1 MSTDGVVIV
10 GTGVAGATAALAL
23 RTGGYDGDV
32 TLIGRDP
39 HLPYRRPTLS
49 KDVLLAGMPIE
60 KALIKPAEHWSDI
73 GVAVRTG
80 VTVTGGETG
89 PRTLELSDGSALTY
103 GSLVL
108 ATGGAARHLPDL
120 PPGPRVRYLRDF
132 ADAVGL
138 RDELG
143 RAGSVIVLGA
153 GLIGSEVASAAAK
166 LGASVAVIEP
176 APLPLV
182 RVVPPS
188 IGERLAGLHR
198 DAGIDLLLGVRPG
211 EITVETDQVAV
222 ALPDGAALVADLLV
236 VAVGSV
242 ADTGLA
248 ERLALRVDDGILV
261 DERYRTSADGVYA
274 IGDCARVPHPL
285 EGGTYRAENW
295 SAAQD
300 QGTAVAQVLL
310 GESPAPTVPWGWSA
324 QFGAVL
330 QFAGWP
336 AAEDALEVDGSMETN
351 TGGAFF
357 ARCNRGGSLVGAIA
371 MGRPKELRAA
381 RGELSEQI
389 AAAVAR

>member
-23 RTGGYDGDV
+23 RSGGYDGAV
-32 TLIGRDP
+32 TLLGREP

-49 KDVLLAGMPIE
+49 KDVLLTGMPVE
-60 KALIKPAEHWSDI
+60 KALIKPAAHWDDI
-73 GVAVRTG
+73 GVGVRTG
-80 VTVTGGETG
+80 VTVTSGDTG
-89 PRTLELSDGSALTY
+89 TRTLELSDGAEVAY

-108 ATGGAARHLPDL
+108 ATGGAARRLPGL
-120 PPGPRVRYLRDF
+120 PPSPRVRYLRDF
-132 ADAVGL
+132 ADATAL

-143 RAGSVIVLGA
+143 RAGSVVVLGA
-153 GLIGSEVASAAAK
+153 GLIGSEVASAAAS
-166 LGASVAVIEP
+166 LGARVTVVEP
-176 APLPLV
+176 APLPLI

-188 IGERLAGLHR
+188 IGERLAGLQR
-198 DAGIDLLLGVRPG
+198 SAGVELLLGVRPG
-211 EITVETDQVAV
+211 EITVDPDQVSV
-222 ALPDGAALVADLLV
+222 GLPGGAALVADLLV
-236 VAVGSV
+236 VAVGSSP
-242 ADTGLA
+242 DTGLA

-274 IGDCARVPHPL
+274 IGDCARLPHPL

-300 QGTAVAQVLL
+300 QGTALAQVLL
-310 GESPAPTVPWGWSA
+310 GGTPAPTVPWGWSN

-336 AAEDALEVDGSMETN
+336 AAEDELEVDGPMDAASN
-351 TGGAFF
+351 DPFF
-357 ARCNRGGSLVGAIA
+357 ARCHRAGSLAGAVA
-371 MGRPKELRAA
+371 MGRPKELRAV
-381 RGELSEQI
+381 RGELSERI

>member
-1 MSTDGVVIV
+1 MSTDSVVIV

-23 RTGGYDGDV
+23 RTGGFDGAV
-32 TLIGRDP
+32 TLVGRDQ

-49 KDVLLAGMPIE
+49 KDVLLTGMPVE
-60 KALIKPAEHWSDI
+60 KALLKPATHWEDI

-80 VTVTGGETG
+80 VAVTGGDTAA
-89 PRTLELSDGSALTY
+89 RTLDLSDGAALTY

-108 ATGGAARHLPDL
+108 ATGGAARELPGL
-120 PPGPRVRYLRDF
+120 PPAPRVRYLRDF
-132 ADAVGL
+132 ADATAL

-166 LGASVAVIEP
+166 LGATVTVVEP
-176 APLPLV
+176 AALPLA

-188 IGERLAGLHR
+188 IGERLAGLQR
-198 DAGIDLLLGVRPG
+198 DAGVDLLLGVRPG
-211 EITVETDQVAV
+211 AITVDPDQVSV
-222 ALPDGAALVADLLV
+222 ALPGGAALVADLLV
-236 VAVGSV
+236 VAVGSS

-261 DERYRTSADGVYA
+261 DEQYRTSAEGVYA
-274 IGDCARVPHPL
+274 VGDCARVPNPL
-285 EGGTYRAENW
+285 DGGTYRAENW

-310 GESPAPTVPWGWSA
+310 GGAPAPTVPWGWSN

-336 AAEDALEVDGSMETN
+336 AADDELEVDGAMDTANGEP
-351 TGGAFF
+351 FF
-357 ARCNRGGSLVGAIA
+357 ARCRRDGALAGAVA
-371 MGRPKELRAA
+371 MGRPKELRAV

>member
-23 RTGGYDGDV
+23 RTGGFEGAV
-32 TLIGRDP
+32 TLVGRDA

-49 KDVLLAGMPIE
+49 KDVLLAGMPVE
-60 KALIKPAEHWSDI
+60 KALLKPATHWDDI
-73 GVAVRTG
+73 GVVVRTG
-80 VTVTGGETG
+80 VTVTGGDTAA
-89 PRTLELSDGSALTY
+89 RTLELSDDSVLPY

-108 ATGGAARHLPDL
+108 ATGGAARELPGL
-120 PPGPRVRYLRDF
+120 PPAPRVKYLRDF
-132 ADAVGL
+132 ADAIAL

-166 LGASVAVIEP
+166 LGATVTVIEP
-176 APLPLV
+176 APLPLA

-188 IGERLAGLHR
+188 IGERLAGLQR
-198 DAGIDLLLGVRPG
+198 DAGVDLLLGVRPG
-211 EITVETDQVAV
+211 EIAVEPDQVSV
-222 ALPDGAALVADLLV
+222 ALPGGVALVADLLV
-236 VAVGSV
+236 VAVGSSP
-242 ADTGLA
+242 DTGLA

-261 DERYRTSADGVYA
+261 DEQYRTSAEGVYA
-274 IGDCARVPHPL
+274 VGDCARVPHPL

-310 GESPAPTVPWGWSA
+310 GGAPAPTVPWGWSN

-336 AAEDALEVDGSMETN
+336 AADDELEVDGAMDAASSEP
-351 TGGAFF
+351 FF
-357 ARCNRGGSLVGAIA
+357 ARCRRGGSLAGAVA

>member
-1 MSTDGVVIV
+1 MSTDSVVIV

-49 KDVLLAGMPIE
+49 KDVLLAGMPVE

-73 GVAVRTG
+73 GVTVRTG

-108 ATGGAARHLPDL
+108 ATGGAARHLPGL

-188 IGERLAGLHR
+188 IGERLAALQR

-222 ALPDGAALVADLLV
+222 ALPHGAALVADVLV
-236 VAVGSV
+236 VAVGSA

-336 AAEDALEVDGSMETN
+336 AAEDALEVDGSMDTSSSD
-351 TGGAFF
+351 AFF
-357 ARCNRGGSLVGAIA
+357 ARCNRGGSFVGAIA

-381 RGELSEQI
+381 RGELAEQI
-389 AAAVAR
+389 AAAVVR

>member
-1 MSTDGVVIV
+1 MTNGVVIV

-23 RTGGYDGDV
+23 RTGGFDGDV

-49 KDVLLAGMPIE
+49 KDVLLKGTPVE
-60 KALIKPAEHWSDI
+60 KALLKPAAHWDDI
-73 GVAVRTG
+73 GVTVRTG
-80 VTVTGGETG
+80 VTVTGGETAT
-89 PRTLELSDGSALTY
+89 RTVELSDGASLTY

-108 ATGGAARHLPDL
+108 ATGGIARELPGL
-120 PPGPRVRYLRDF
+120 PPAPRVKYLRDF
-132 ADAVGL
+132 ADATGL

-153 GLIGSEVASAAAK
+153 GLIGSEVASAAAE
-166 LGASVAVIEP
+166 LGATVTVVEP

-188 IGERLAGLHR
+188 IGRRLAGLQR
-198 DAGIDLLLGVRPG
+198 DAGVDLLLGVRPG
-211 EITVETDQVAV
+211 QITVEPDQVSVAV
-222 ALPDGAALVADLLV
+222 PGGGALVADLVV
-236 VAVGSV
+236 VAVGSSP
-242 ADTGLA
+242 DTGLA

-261 DERYRTSADGVYA
+261 DEQYRTSAEGVHA
-274 IGDCARVPHPL
+274 VGDCARVPHPL

-300 QGTAVAQVLL
+300 QGAAVAQVLL
-310 GESPAPTVPWGWSA
+310 GGTPAPTVPWGWSN

-336 AAEDALEVDGSMETN
+336 AADDELEVDGAMDAASSDP
-351 TGGAFF
+351 FF
-357 ARCNRGGSLVGAIA
+357 ARCHRDGSLTGAVA
-371 MGRPKELRAA
+371 MGRPKELRAV
-381 RGELSEQI
+381 RGELSERI
-389 AAAVAR
+389 SAAVAR

>member
-23 RTGGYDGDV
+23 RTGGFDGDV
-32 TLIGRDP
+32 TLVGRDP

-49 KDVLLAGMPIE
+49 KDVLLTGMPVE
-60 KALIKPAEHWSDI
+60 KALLKPATHWEDV

-80 VTVTGGETG
+80 ATVTGGDTAA
-89 PRTLELSDGSALTY
+89 RTLELSDGAVLTY

-108 ATGGAARHLPDL
+108 ATGAAARELPGL
-120 PPGPRVRYLRDF
+120 PPAPRVRYLRDF
-132 ADAVGL
+132 GDAIAL
-138 RDELG
+138 RDDLRRSG
-143 RAGSVIVLGA
+143 RVIVLGA

-166 LGASVAVIEP
+166 LGAAVTVVEP

-188 IGERLAGLHR
+188 IGRRLAGLQR
-198 DAGIDLLLGVRPG
+198 DAGVELLLGVRPG
-211 EITVETDQVAV
+211 EITVEPDQVSVAV
-222 ALPDGAALVADLLV
+222 PGGGALVADLLV
-236 VAVGSV
+236 VAIGSSP
-242 ADTGLA
+242 DTGLA

-261 DERYRTSADGVYA
+261 DEQYRTSAEGVYA
-274 IGDCARVPHPL
+274 VGDCARVPHPL
-285 EGGTYRAENW
+285 DGGTYRAENW

-310 GESPAPTVPWGWSA
+310 GGSPAPTVPWGWSN

-336 AAEDALEVDGSMETN
+336 AAEDELEVDGPMDAAS
-351 TGGAFF
+351 GDPFF
-357 ARCNRGGSLVGAIA
+357 ARCHRDGALAGAVA
-371 MGRPKELRAA
+371 MGRPKELRAV

>member
-23 RTGGYDGDV
+23 RTGGYDGNV
-32 TLIGRDP
+32 TLLGRDP

-49 KDVLLAGMPIE
+49 KDVLLTGMPVE
-60 KALIKPAEHWSDI
+60 KALLKPATHWEDL
-73 GVAVRTG
+73 GVEVHTG
-80 VTVTGGETG
+80 TAVTGGDTG
-89 PRTLELSDGSALTY
+89 ARTLELSDGAVLTY
-103 GSLVL
+103 DSLVL
-108 ATGGAARHLPDL
+108 ATGGTARELSGV
-120 PPGPRVRYLRDF
+120 PPAPRVRYLRDF
-132 ADAVGL
+132 ADAVAL

-143 RAGSVIVLGA
+143 RAGSVVVLGA

-166 LGASVAVIEP
+166 LGAKVTVVEP
-176 APLPLV
+176 APLPLA

-188 IGERLAGLHR
+188 IGRRLAALQR

-211 EITVETDQVAV
+211 EVTVDTDQVSV
-222 ALPDGAALVADLLV
+222 SLEGGAALVADLLV
-236 VAVGSV
+236 VAVGST
-242 ADTGLA
+242 ANTGLA

-261 DERYRTSADGVYA
+261 DEQYRTSAEGVYA
-274 IGDCARVPHPL
+274 VGDCARVPNPL
-285 EGGTYRAENW
+285 DGGTYRAENW

-310 GESPAPTVPWGWSA
+310 GGAPAPTVPWGWSN

-336 AAEDALEVDGSMETN
+336 AAEDDLEVDGVMDAAS
-351 TGGAFF
+351 GDPFF
-357 ARCNRGGSLVGAIA
+357 ARCNRGGSLAGAVA
-371 MGRPKELRAA
+371 MGRPKDLRAV

>member
-1 MSTDGVVIV
+1 MSTNSVVIV

-32 TLIGRDP
+32 TLLGREP

-49 KDVLLAGMPIE
+49 KDVLLTGMAVE
-60 KALIKPAEHWSDI
+60 KALIKPGEHWDEAGI
-73 GVAVRTG
+73 EIRTG
-80 VTVTGGETG
+80 VAATGGD
-89 PRTLELSDGSALTY
+89 PASHILELSDGASLGY

-108 ATGGAARHLPDL
+108 ATGGTARHLPGL
-120 PPGPRVRYLRDF
+120 EPGPRVRYLRDF
-132 ADAVGL
+132 ADAAGL

-143 RAGSVIVLGA
+143 RAGSVVVLGA

-166 LGASVAVIEP
+166 LGAKVTVVEP

-188 IGERLAGLHR
+188 IGERLAALQRG
-198 DAGIDLLLGVRPG
+198 AGVDLLLGVRPG
-211 EITVETDQVAV
+211 EITVEPDHVAI
-222 ALPDGAALVADLLV
+222 ALPNGAALVADLLV
-236 VAVGSV
+236 VAVGS
-242 ADTGLA
+242 APDTGLA

-261 DERYRTSADGVYA
+261 DERYRASADDVYA
-274 IGDCARVPHPL
+274 IGDCARVPNPL

-310 GESPAPTVPWGWSA
+310 GESPAPTVPWGWSN

-336 AAEDALEVDGSMETN
+336 AAEDSLEVDGSVDATH
-351 TGGAFF
+351 GGTFF
-357 ARCNRGGSLVGAIA
+357 ARCSRDGSLVGAVA
-371 MGRPKELRAA
+371 MGRPKELRAV

-389 AAAVAR
+389 AGAVVR

>member
-1 MSTDGVVIV
+1 MSTDSVVIV

-23 RTGGYDGDV
+23 RSGGFDGDV

-39 HLPYRRPTLS
+39 QLPYRRPTLS
-49 KDVLLAGMPIE
+49 KDVLLTGMPVE
-60 KALIKPAEHWSDI
+60 KALLKPAAHWDDI
-73 GVAVRTG
+73 GVTVRTG
-80 VTVTGGETG
+80 VSVTGGETEA
-89 PRTLELSDGSALTY
+89 RTLELSDGAALTY

-108 ATGGAARHLPDL
+108 ATGGVARELPGL
-120 PPGPRVRYLRDF
+120 PPAPRVKYLRDF
-132 ADAVGL
+132 ADATAL
-138 RDELG
+138 RGELG

-166 LGASVAVIEP
+166 LGATVTVVEP

-188 IGERLAGLHR
+188 IGQRLAGLQR
-198 DAGIDLLLGVRPG
+198 DAGVDLLLGVLPG
-211 EITVETDQVAV
+211 EITVDPDQVSV
-222 ALPDGAALVADLLV
+222 ALPGGGAIVADLLV
-236 VAVGSV
+236 VAVGSSP
-242 ADTGLA
+242 DTGLA

-261 DERYRTSADGVYA
+261 DEQYRTSAEGVYA
-274 IGDCARVPHPL
+274 VGDCARVPHPL

-300 QGTAVAQVLL
+300 QGTALAQVLL
-310 GESPAPTVPWGWSA
+310 GGTPAPTVPWGWSN

-336 AAEDALEVDGSMETN
+336 AADDELEVDGPMDAAS
-351 TGGAFF
+351 GDPFF
-357 ARCNRGGSLVGAIA
+357 ARCHRGGALAGAVA
-371 MGRPKELRAA
+371 MGRPKELRAI

-389 AAAVAR
+389 AAAVTR